1 MPEHGEAMFVCRT
14 WAELCLRLGRS
25 VLCWPCLW
33 LLVVSEKQRNVSVI
47 LRHAAGWL
55 RSTKWWGRV
64 FRRSQ
69 KLATSASTSSFTQVF
84 LRGSLTWG
92 PNVLYSGFTI
102 PQLKDGSCRSVQNL
116 VESDRCF
123 PLLVRILNPY
133 DIF

>member
-47 LRHAAGWL
+47 FRHAVGWL

-92 PNVLYSGFTI
+92 PNVLLRFYNSSAQRWKLQECAKLGGKRQVLSA
-102 PQLKDGSCRSVQNL
+102 PCSHL
-116 VESDRCF
+116 ES
-123 PLLVRILNPY
+123 L
-133 DIF
+133 